1 MGLPKW
7 HWSNY
12 DLGSGGLS
20 VEEKGRMVTWT
31 TKENEKSETSNL

>member
-1 MGLPKW
+1 MGLPQG

-12 DLGSGGLS
+12 DLGIWGLS
-20 VEEKGRMVTWT
+20 VEEKGRMVSKT